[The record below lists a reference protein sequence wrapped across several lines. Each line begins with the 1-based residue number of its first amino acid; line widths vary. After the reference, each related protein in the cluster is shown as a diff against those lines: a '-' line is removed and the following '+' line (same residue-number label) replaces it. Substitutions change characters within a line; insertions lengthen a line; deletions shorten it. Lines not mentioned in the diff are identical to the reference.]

1 MQKGEFFYF
10 CRDSWN
16 LISLTNLCRSITL
29 IWIMKVSTFA
39 LASSLALCH
48 SNAFSLIS
56 YTSNPKSAPRCVPLA
71 AEKSNNLK
79 ADFAKGAASFATAV
93 AIGCWGV
100 TRGASAAE
108 ILPQVQPSFSL

>member
-1 MQKGEFFYF
+1 
-10 CRDSWN
+10 
-16 LISLTNLCRSITL
+16 
-29 IWIMKVSTFA
+29 MKVSTFA

-56 YTSNPKSAPRCVPLA
+56 YTSNPKSAPHCVPLA

-79 ADFAKGAASFATAV
+79 ADFAKGAANFAAAV
-93 AIGCWGV
+93 AIGWGV
-100 TRGASAAE
+100 TSDASAVE